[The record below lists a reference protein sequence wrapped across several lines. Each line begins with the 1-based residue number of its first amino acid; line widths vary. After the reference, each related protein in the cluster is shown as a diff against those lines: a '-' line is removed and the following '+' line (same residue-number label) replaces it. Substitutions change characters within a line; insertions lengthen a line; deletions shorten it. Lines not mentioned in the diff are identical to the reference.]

1 MNPRDLVV
9 FHPAW
14 QVACT
19 LLGLYVAWLGLKRF
33 RSLHLGQKVAFPRAR
48 HALLGKVALV
58 GLLLGMAG
66 GAIMVRWLWHNW
78 LVTGVHGWLGLAAA
92 ALNGLAHGKL
102 GLKVLTVARRGVD
115 EIDAQIQRLLN
126 RTDSQRFVHVSEKVV
141 AQRPGA
147 LPYHGDFYFAF
158 AHRTI
163 FHGIHLILKQLTE
176 KI

>member
-92 ALNGLAHGKL
+92 ALALAGLAT
-102 GLKVLTVARRGVD
+102 GLVLERRPKP
-115 EIDAQIQRLLN
+115 R
-126 RTDSQRFVHVSEKVV
+126 K
-141 AQRPGA
+141 A
-147 LPYHGDFYFAF
+147 LPLFHGLINLTLLALCLINFYFGDA
-158 AHRTI
+158 
-163 FHGIHLILKQLTE
+163 ILDALGD
-176 KI
+176 